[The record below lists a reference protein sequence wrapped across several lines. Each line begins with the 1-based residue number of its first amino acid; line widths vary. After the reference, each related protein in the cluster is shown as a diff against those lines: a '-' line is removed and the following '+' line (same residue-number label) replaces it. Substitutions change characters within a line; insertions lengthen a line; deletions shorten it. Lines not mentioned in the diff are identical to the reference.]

1 MSWALWGPV
10 FVFVVLFSTGLRWAV
25 VASAVSGL
33 AAGMATAGDLDVDAH
48 GILHDDLFLELIV
61 INAAMILAEG
71 VVARLVGGGR
81 VIITLTF
88 AALGHAAFFFLV
100 FRGMDT
106 ALIWFLSPL
115 ALAGGSAGAVGGWLT
130 RSKPVS

>member
-10 FVFVVLFSTGLRWAV
+10 FVFVVLFSTGLRWSV

-33 AAGMATAGDLDVDAH
+33 AAGMATAGYLGVDALPLDRDFFFE
-48 GILHDDLFLELIV
+48 IIV

-71 VVARLVGGGR
+71 VAARLVGGGR

-100 FRGMDT
+100 LRGTDT

-115 ALAGGSAGAVGGWLT
+115 ALAGGCASAIGGWLT